1 MAVRSHCFSVQLAAS
16 APVSEQKGKMFSFL
30 LLHFVFI
37 YETKAECTA
46 VYYFGEKLQPKP
58 DLFFR
63 IWQHNRSPLS
73 LKSAAPHV
81 SSVALIRWVLIS
93 HRSVPSIRFKLD
105 FASAAGFLLSNSY
118 WIIKGEATLRLCCIF
133 VLCAQRQ
140 NCQTLIIPA
149 YERRVMHWLSE
160 ERDYCLFRVLPAA
173 FLCYKNRKTC
183 IKIPVS
189 FKWDL
194 NGLLTAGVSS
204 GICLYLR
211 DEKDFSVMSLSVQP
225 SPSQIINKETYLWCE
240 TRSWTLSCSLKLDSN
255 SCKESK

>member
-1 MAVRSHCFSVQLAAS
+1 
-16 APVSEQKGKMFSFL
+16 MFSFL

-81 SSVALIRWVLIS
+81 SSVALIHWVLIS

-194 NGLLTAGVSS
+194 NGLLTAGVQPEFPRASVY
-204 GICLYLR
+204 ICGMKKISVWCLCL
-211 DEKDFSVMSLSVQP
+211 FSRLPV
-225 SPSQIINKETYLWCE
+225 
-240 TRSWTLSCSLKLDSN
+240 RS
-255 SCKESK
+255 

>member
-1 MAVRSHCFSVQLAAS
+1 
-16 APVSEQKGKMFSFL
+16 MFSFL

-118 WIIKGEATLRLCCIF
+118 WIIKGEATLRHFCSLCTKTKLSNADHSGVWASSYALTVRGKGLLSVPSTSSSVF
-133 VLCAQRQ
+133 VLQ
-140 NCQTLIIPA
+140 
-149 YERRVMHWLSE
+149 E
-160 ERDYCLFRVLPAA
+160 
-173 FLCYKNRKTC
+173 
-183 IKIPVS
+183 
-189 FKWDL
+189 
-194 NGLLTAGVSS
+194 
-204 GICLYLR
+204 
-211 DEKDFSVMSLSVQP
+211 
-225 SPSQIINKETYLWCE
+225 
-240 TRSWTLSCSLKLDSN
+240 
-255 SCKESK
+255 